1 MPLFGL
7 RAGPAPHF
15 GLRAGPT
22 PRFGLRA
29 GPAPH
34 FGLRAGFPRSRQI
47 GEMTPFLWEGALR
60 GTDKLLLAVAA
71 RLLVSTLTESRELEA
86 PAGARKARGNEAG
99 HSATVVPLP
108 RSSC

>member
-1 MPLFGL
+1 MRQARIPLQAESRACAPL
-7 RAGPAPHF
+7 RAESWLPQEH
-15 GLRAGPT
+15 
-22 PRFGLRA
+22 
-29 GPAPH
+29 
-34 FGLRAGFPRSRQI
+34 QI

-60 GTDKLLLAVAA
+60 GTGKLLLAAAA
-71 RLLVSTLTESRELEA
+71 RLPVSTLTESRELEA